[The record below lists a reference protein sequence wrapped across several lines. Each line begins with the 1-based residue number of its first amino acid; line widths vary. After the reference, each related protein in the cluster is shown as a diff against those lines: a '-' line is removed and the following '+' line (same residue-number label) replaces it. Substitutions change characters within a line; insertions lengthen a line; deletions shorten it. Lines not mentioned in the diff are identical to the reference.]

1 MMKNSSGQDLVEAM
15 PEAVFKILRCGH
27 CRKTLT
33 VVDTRR
39 INYDGAYSRCKECG
53 SGRMT
58 NIVGRI
64 SLMETIQVWFKTNK
78 QLVLVNPDSILEKI
92 VGRLL
97 KHV

>member
-1 MMKNSSGQDLVEAM
+1 MKNSSGQDLVDAM
-15 PEAVFKILRCGH
+15 PKVEFKILRCGN

-33 VVDTRR
+33 VVDPRR
-39 INYDGAYSRCKECG
+39 INYDGVYSHCKECG
-53 SGRMT
+53 SGRIT
-58 NIVGRI
+58 NIVGRV